1 MLKLLKE
8 LKGKEKLFI
17 LLAIILIVLQV
28 ILDLKIP
35 DYMSEITKLVQTS
48 NTEIN
53 EVLKN
58 GFFMIL
64 CSLGSLVLA
73 FSIIFLAS
81 FTGTSFEKS
90 LRRKVFRKVQ
100 SFGMEEINK
109 FSTSS
114 LITRATNDIT
124 QIKMFVVMGIQMLAK
139 APIMATLAIIKIA
152 GKEWS
157 FSLITL
163 GGVVIVIVLN
173 LFIILVAIPKF
184 KRIQKLTDDI
194 NGITS
199 ENLHGIKVIRAY
211 NAEEYQLNKFS
222 GTNEDLT
229 KTNMFV
235 QKIMALIGPVMSS
248 IMAFQSWAIYFVGAI
263 LISNI
268 VGLNRLNIFSDMVV
282 FSAYSVQV
290 IMSFMVLAIIFVIYP
305 RTAVSIKRVLEVIN
319 TETKIKEGNINSSDT
334 DIKGEIEFKNV
345 SFKYPDAE
353 DYVLKDIS
361 FKVNTGE
368 TVAVIGSTGSG
379 KSTLINLIPRLYD
392 ISAGEILIDGINI
405 KEMSNE
411 YLYSKLG
418 YISQKAVLFK
428 GTIEENIRFGKDNK
442 KVSNEELKE
451 SLDIAQASSFV
462 GKLDKG
468 IKANIAQ
475 SGTNISGGQKQ
486 RISIARAIAKKPEI
500 YIFDDSFSAL
510 DYKTDLLLR
519 KELNKATKDA
529 TKMIVAS
536 RIGTIK
542 DANLIIVLDE
552 GNLVGKGTHKELL
565 KNCKVYREIAES
577 QLSKEEIAKCMGT
590 D

>member
-8 LKGKEKLFI
+8 LKGRERIFI
-17 LLAIILIVLQV
+17 VLAIILIVLQV
-28 ILDLKIP
+28 ILDLKVP

-48 NTEIN
+48 NSGIEEIL
-53 EVLKN
+53 EN

-73 FSIIFLAS
+73 FSVIFLAS
-81 FTGTSFEKS
+81 FTGTSFEKN
-90 LRRKVFRKVQ
+90 LRKKVFRKVQ

-124 QIKMFVVMGIQMLAK
+124 QIKMFVVMGVQMLAK

-173 LFIILVAIPKF
+173 LFVILVAIPKF
-184 KRIQKLTDDI
+184 KKIQKLTDNI

-211 NAEEYQLNKFS
+211 NAEEYQLNKFT
-222 GTNEDLT
+222 GANEELTN
-229 KTNMFV
+229 TNMFV
-235 QKIMALIGPVMSS
+235 QKIMAFISPVMSS
-248 IMAFQSWAIYFVGAI
+248 IMAFQGWAIYFVGAI
-263 LISNI
+263 LISNTT
-268 VGLNRLNIFSDMVV
+268 GLNRLNIFSDMVV

-290 IMSFMVLAIIFVIYP
+290 ILSFMVLAIIFVIYP
-305 RTAVSIKRVLEVIN
+305 RTAVSIKRISEVLD
-319 TETKIKEGNINSSDT
+319 TDTKIKEGNITKSNNS
-334 DIKGEIEFKNV
+334 IKGEVEFKNV

-361 FKVNTGE
+361 FKANTGE
-368 TVAVIGSTGSG
+368 TIAVIGSTGSG

-392 ISAGEILIDGINI
+392 TSSGEILIDGINI
-405 KEMSNE
+405 KDMSNE

-428 GTIEENIRFGKDNK
+428 GTILENIRFGKDNK
-442 KVSNEELKE
+442 KVAKE
-451 SLDIAQASSFV
+451 NVEKALDIAQASSFIR
-462 GKLDKG
+462 KLDKG
-468 IKANIAQ
+468 IKANLAQ
-475 SGTNISGGQKQ
+475 SGTNISGWQKQ

-529 TKMIVAS
+529 TKFIVAS

-542 DANLIIVLDE
+542 DADLIIVLDE
-552 GNLVGKGTHKELL
+552 GKLVGKGIHKDLL
-565 KNCKVYREIAES
+565 KTCKVYREIAES
-577 QLSKEEIAKCMGT
+577 QLSKEEILKCIT

>member
-8 LKGKEKLFI
+8 LKGRERIFI
-17 LLAIILIVLQV
+17 VLAIILIVLQV
-28 ILDLKIP
+28 ILDLKVP

-48 NTEIN
+48 NSGIEEIL
-53 EVLKN
+53 EN

-73 FSIIFLAS
+73 FSVIFLAS
-81 FTGTSFEKS
+81 FTGTSFEKN
-90 LRRKVFRKVQ
+90 LRKKVFRKVQ

-124 QIKMFVVMGIQMLAK
+124 QIKMFVVMGVQMLAK

-173 LFIILVAIPKF
+173 LFVILVAIPKF
-184 KRIQKLTDDI
+184 KKIQKLTDNI

-211 NAEEYQLNKFS
+211 NAEEYQLNKFT
-222 GTNEDLT
+222 GANEELTN
-229 KTNMFV
+229 TNMFV
-235 QKIMALIGPVMSS
+235 QKIMAFISPVMSS
-248 IMAFQSWAIYFVGAI
+248 IMAFQGWAIYFVGAI
-263 LISNI
+263 LISNTT
-268 VGLNRLNIFSDMVV
+268 GLNRLNIFSDMVV

-290 IMSFMVLAIIFVIYP
+290 ILSFMVLAIIFVIYP
-305 RTAVSIKRVLEVIN
+305 RTAVSIKRISEVLD
-319 TETKIKEGNINSSDT
+319 TDTKIKEGNITKSNNS
-334 DIKGEIEFKNV
+334 IKGEVEFKNV

-361 FKVNTGE
+361 FKANTGE
-368 TVAVIGSTGSG
+368 TIAVIGSTGSG

-392 ISAGEILIDGINI
+392 TSSGEILIDGINI
-405 KEMSNE
+405 KDMSNE

-428 GTIEENIRFGKDNK
+428 GTILENIRFGKDNK
-442 KVSNEELKE
+442 KVAKE
-451 SLDIAQASSFV
+451 NVEKALDIAQASSFIR
-462 GKLDKG
+462 KLDKG
-468 IKANIAQ
+468 IKANLAQ
-475 SGTNISGGQKQ
+475 SGTNISGVQKQ
-486 RISIARAIAKKPEI
+486 
-500 YIFDDSFSAL
+500 
-510 DYKTDLLLR
+510 
-519 KELNKATKDA
+519 
-529 TKMIVAS
+529 
-536 RIGTIK
+536 
-542 DANLIIVLDE
+542 II
-552 GNLVGKGTHKELL
+552 
-565 KNCKVYREIAES
+565 
-577 QLSKEEIAKCMGT
+577 
-590 D
+590 